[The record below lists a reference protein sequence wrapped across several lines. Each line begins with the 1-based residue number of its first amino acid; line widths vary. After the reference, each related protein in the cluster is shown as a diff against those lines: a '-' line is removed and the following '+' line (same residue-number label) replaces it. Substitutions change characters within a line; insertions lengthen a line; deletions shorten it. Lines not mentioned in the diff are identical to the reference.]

1 MPADLLCCNVVFVG
15 VLLEFCV
22 RISYAFVFQLSVFYI
37 VGEFVFGE
45 V

>member
-1 MPADLLCCNVVFVG
+1 MPGDLLCCNVVF

-37 VGEFVFGE
+37 EGKFVFGE